1 MSTKISYCNETW
13 NPVTGCTKHSPGCA
27 NCYAAALAQRLKG
40 RFGYDKHGPFEITFH
55 PEQIT
60 KPFRWKS
67 KKIIFVCSMGDIFHH
82 LVPNGWINLVINV
95 MRKAPHHDYLVLTKR
110 ASRMNKFFTDYVKL
124 NGSVPENLWIGVS
137 AEDQKRADER
147 LPLLLETPAAHRFL
161 SIEPLLEHVN
171 LSLWNDTNMID
182 WVITGGESGR
192 QARFM
197 EADWARAI
205 RDQCKQYAI
214 PFYMKQMSR
223 KAEIPVDLE
232 IQQLP
237 VGL

>member
-1 MSTKISYCNETW
+1 
-13 NPVTGCTKHSPGCA
+13 
-27 NCYAAALAQRLKG
+27 
-40 RFGYDKHGPFEITFH
+40 
-55 PEQIT
+55 
-60 KPFRWKS
+60 
-67 KKIIFVCSMGDIFHH
+67 MGDLFHDR
-82 LVPNGWINLVINV
+82 VPDGWINLIMDV
-95 MRKAPHHDYLVLTKR
+95 MRKVPNHKYLVLTKR
-110 ASRMNKFFTDYVKL
+110 ASRMNQYFTDFVKR

-161 SIEPLLEHVN
+161 SVEPLLEHVN
-171 LSLWNDTNMID
+171 LSLVTGISTID

-237 VGL
+237 IGLK